1 MMKNLPGMDLTVAGC
16 VLSFMVF
23 NTDGERMDIL
33 VTFELTFNVR
43 SVWLFVSLCIRLC
56 SECVWS
62 CYAQAEFMFHPWD
75 SVCLSFSK
83 A

>member
-33 VTFELTFNVR
+33 VTFELTF
-43 SVWLFVSLCIRLC
+43 
-56 SECVWS
+56 
-62 CYAQAEFMFHPWD
+62 
-75 SVCLSFSK
+75 
-83 A
+83 